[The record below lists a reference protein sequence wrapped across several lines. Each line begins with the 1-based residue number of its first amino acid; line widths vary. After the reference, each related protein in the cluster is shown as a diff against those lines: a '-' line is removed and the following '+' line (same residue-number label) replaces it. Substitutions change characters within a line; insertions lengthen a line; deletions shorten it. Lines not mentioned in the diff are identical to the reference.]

1 MLYILQKNSNYKWG
15 VNQLKLISKEKAF
28 IGKIGKKTSVIEKTL
43 AKEKTSAMEKTSVDE
58 KIPAH
63 EKIKKEKISLKVKL
77 TISHIL
83 ITVIPIL
90 IIVIVLTSQ
99 AGSSLLEKVNSS
111 NLAYVI
117 KVTKI
122 FDGNIKNFEDS
133 VKSLITDVDL
143 NTTISKNISYYDD
156 VYEMSQDRDI
166 NFSTKIQKVQYSN
179 KMIRNIFLLK
189 RRKFSEVCLLM

>member
-1 MLYILQKNSNYKWG
+1 M
-15 VNQLKLISKEKAF
+15 KLISKEKAF